1 LVESTSSPPK
11 SLCASRNTS
20 VPTVESRRMTT
31 RFDTVVLVPTDP
43 FLRIVTC
50 LQPTARGERGRRS
63 DRAAEAR

>member
-1 LVESTSSPPK
+1 
-11 SLCASRNTS
+11 
-20 VPTVESRRMTT
+20 MTT